1 MYIYERECAQQRDVC
16 ATKQRMI
23 MVCANWRAKKD
34 EGRCQERGR
43 NERGNEEGEERWLEH
58 EFSTDV

>member
-1 MYIYERECAQQRDVC
+1 
-16 ATKQRMI
+16 MI